1 MRFMFELIKTK
12 GNFSDENKIDTYKIE
27 PPNTTFDKFNEFN
40 TDKPHNKR
48 VEFVDFIPIEINKP
62 KFINLEYKKYYYKL
76 INKLSHCKTNKTK
89 DYRKR
94 CYYVKVWYYTLKNN
108 LTLLENYENRSY
120 SQYHID
126 HIVPISY
133 GYKNGIPSKVIG
145 NILNLRMLFHTENIE
160 KSDKMTNDS
169 LNTLEKLNLIIN
181 KNYKLL

>member
-1 MRFMFELIKTK
+1 M
-12 GNFSDENKIDTYKIE
+12 
-27 PPNTTFDKFNEFN
+27 
-40 TDKPHNKR
+40 
-48 VEFVDFIPIEINKP
+48 
-62 KFINLEYKKYYYKL
+62 